1 MTDQELNTFLKTIR
15 EGVEKTVKGLPMHHD
30 YVKQY
35 CGVKE
40 MHRKYLSS
48 FRKILLIKIS
58 HFIALLID
66 VDFTSKF

>member
-1 MTDQELNTFLKTIR
+1 MDSGNDGAGYYACVTSPHCIKNDRSRTKHFLKTIR

-40 MHRKYLSS
+40 
-48 FRKILLIKIS
+48 
-58 HFIALLID
+58 IA
-66 VDFTSKF
+66 